1 MHRGVKWVVLDG
13 PFTAGVQKEDLHL
26 GNWYFLWAGRL
37 HFIGS
42 LLPCLCE
49 RRAEAM
55 TWLGLLVDAVL
66 GPRVSAFPVPCFY
79 QKNFGYYNYCPNVGV
94 IEESRFKSSERGNRS
109 LPKLDVYVRLLPHEH
124 GNRVFFFGG
133 GGVHLLV
140 WSFYFYSYLLI
151 YFSPQNIRSDMC
163 LSAFGALYFK
173 IITLWLDLAD
183 LEYAKMKEN
192 SHSTFE
198 MPLWEQNL
206 NLKHWEQMIL
216 EFPNYH
222 LHCLWLV
229 ASLR

>member
-66 GPRVSAFPVPCFY
+66 GPRVSAFPVPCFS
-79 QKNFGYYNYCPNVGV
+79 QKSFGYYNYCPNVGV

-133 GGVHLLV
+133 GEYICLYGLSISILISWFIFPRKTSEVTCVYQLLV
-140 WSFYFYSYLLI
+140 
-151 YFSPQNIRSDMC
+151 
-163 LSAFGALYFK
+163 LY
-173 IITLWLDLAD
+173 I
-183 LEYAKMKEN
+183 
-192 SHSTFE
+192 
-198 MPLWEQNL
+198 
-206 NLKHWEQMIL
+206 LK
-216 EFPNYH
+216 
-222 LHCLWLV
+222 
-229 ASLR
+229 